1 MDVAN
6 KESCVRIIYKPINRI
21 HKVGRFKLPW
31 KRRLKWQERL
41 TLMTL
46 KGMLSK
52 EVTKFEQYSEYKDL
66 ILRILLW
73 YVHAYGDYLDI
84 LYTHNKIPITHDINP
99 KIWIR
104 KTVLLED
111 ISLVLQDIEYN
122 LA

>member
-6 KESCVRIIYKPINRI
+6 KEVCPYHLQTYQQNSQSGTFQIALEASTKMAGTV
-21 HKVGRFKLPW
+21 
-31 KRRLKWQERL
+31 

-73 YVHAYGDYLDI
+73 YVHTYGDYLDI
-84 LYTHNKIPITHDINP
+84 LYQLITKYLSPMI
-99 KIWIR
+99 
-104 KTVLLED
+104 
-111 ISLVLQDIEYN
+111 
-122 LA
+122 